1 MKPVDTNRKLPSQIK
16 AIPLA
21 KMRVSVNAQRELRP
35 GRVNALLSDFD
46 LDELGL
52 IVANQR
58 DGFFWIIDGQHRVEA
73 LKQGLGNWDDQL
85 IECRVY
91 SGLTE
96 KQEAE
101 MFDRLNN
108 QLTVGALDKFKVRVT
123 AGRPSE
129 VAVSKIVQQQGL
141 KIGPSGSAGNIGS
154 VSTLVRVYERS
165 GPSTLS
171 RALRIAHGSFGD
183 PGMTAPVID
192 GFGHLCERY
201 NGALQDDKTVERL
214 MTLRGG
220 IGALMS
226 RADVLRKQTRKPSA
240 QCVAAAVVDILN
252 SKQGGSKLPS
262 WWST

>member
-16 AIPLA
+16 PVPLA

-52 IVANQR
+52 IVVNQR
-58 DGFFWIIDGQHRVEA
+58 DGFYWIIDGQHRTEA
-73 LKQGLGNWDDQL
+73 LKQWLGEWENQQV
-85 IECRVY
+85 ECRVY
-91 SGLTE
+91 TGLTE

-141 KIGPSGSAGNIGS
+141 KIGTANTTGNIGA
-154 VSTLVRVYERS
+154 VSTLVRVYERA

-183 PGMTAPVID
+183 QGMSAPVID
-192 GFGHLCERY
+192 GMGHLCERY
-201 NGALQDDKTVERL
+201 NGALQDEKTVERL
-214 MTLRGG
+214 NTMRGG

-226 RADVLRKQTRKPSA
+226 RADVLKKQTRRPMA

-252 SKQGGSKLPS
+252 STRGGSKLPS
-262 WWST
+262 WWSA